1 MKTNAIKIVKTLRSH
16 GFQAYLVGGCVR
28 DILMGVPAKDWDI
41 ATDARPEHI
50 KSLFK
55 KTIPV
60 GAKFGVMIVRMGGK
74 NYEVATFRRDLVYKD
89 GRHPS
94 AVRFATPE
102 QDAQRRDFTINGMF
116 YDPVKKKVLDFVG
129 GFKDLE
135 AGVIRAIGN
144 PEARFEEDKLRL
156 LRAVRFSAR
165 FEFPIE
171 RKTICAIKQ
180 HAAEISEVS
189 AERVREE
196 LIMIFTQKNPGIG
209 LALLDKSGLLK
220 AMLPEVSKMKGVAQ
234 PEQFHPEGDVF
245 THTRLM
251 LDRMKDTTPELAFA
265 VLLHDIGKP
274 GTFKVA
280 ERIRFDG
287 HAGLGAEM
295 AHKILRRLR
304 FSNRQI
310 QTVCS
315 LVKEHLRFIDAPKM
329 KQSTLKRFLR
339 LPDFDLHLELHRL
352 DCMASHQDLS
362 TYDYVKKALRRFR
375 AEEKKLKS
383 KPRRLLTGDDLIAL
397 GLAPGPVFKD
407 ILLAVEDAQLEG
419 KVRTKAQA
427 VQLAK
432 KYAKKLTRT

>member
-1 MKTNAIKIVKTLRSH
+1 MKTNAVKIVKTLRSH

-28 DILMGVPAKDWDI
+28 DLLMGVEAKDWDI
-41 ATDARPEHI
+41 ATDARPEQVRR
-50 KSLFK
+50 LFK

-60 GAKFGVMIVRMGGK
+60 GAKFGVVIVRMDGK
-74 NYEVATFRRDLVYKD
+74 NYEVATFRRDLGYTD

-102 QDAQRRDFTINGMF
+102 QDAKRRDFTINGMF
-116 YDPVKKKVLDFVG
+116 YDPARKKVLDFVS

-144 PEARFEEDKLRL
+144 PEARFEEDKLRM
-156 LRAVRFSAR
+156 LRAMRFSAR

-180 HAAEISEVS
+180 HANEIHEVS
-189 AERVREE
+189 AERIREE
-196 LIMIFTQKNPGIG
+196 LIMILTQKNPGIG
-209 LALLDKSGLLK
+209 LELLDKSGLLK
-220 AMLPEVSKMKGVAQ
+220 AVLPEVSKMKGVAQ

-251 LDRMKDTTPELAFA
+251 LDRMKDPSPEFAFA

-287 HAGLGAEM
+287 HASLGAEM

-310 QTVCS
+310 QVICA
-315 LVKEHLRFIDAPKM
+315 LIKEHLRFIDAPKM

-339 LPDFDLHLELHRL
+339 LPEFELHLELHRL

-362 TYDYVKKALRRFR
+362 TYDYVKKALRRFKS
-375 AEEKKLKS
+375 EEKKLKS

-397 GLAPGPVFKD
+397 GLEPGPVFKEL
-407 ILLAVEDAQLEG
+407 LLAMEDAQLDG
-419 KVRTKAQA
+419 KIKTKEQA
-427 VQLAK
+427 LRLAK
-432 KYAKKLTRT
+432 KLSKKLTR